1 MYEYFLGIDP
11 GQSGAIA
18 IINKSGELIKV
29 ISFKSHIRI
38 LWGFKII
45 NARTIAEELKSV
57 IKDFSLCTVLS
68 ERVSSYDQGRNSAF
82 NFGANS
88 IGLVLMLEALGF
100 GEINSTPPTEWK
112 DLMGVSS
119 KHLGT
124 FSGKEKD
131 KALKKLSEAK
141 ANTLFPYFKFNPSAT
156 ADEEESALLA
166 YLCWNSNKGK

>member
-11 GQSGAIA
+11 GQSGAIS
-18 IINKSGELIKV
+18 ILNIEGELIKV
-29 ISFKSHIRI
+29 ISFKNHIRI

-45 NARTIAEELKSV
+45 QIKGVCEELKNT
-57 IKDFSLCTVLS
+57 IPDFSLCTVLS
-68 ERVSSYDQGRNSAF
+68 ERVSAYDQGRNSAF

-88 IGLVLMLEALGF
+88 LGLIMVLEALDF
-100 GEINSTPPTEWK
+100 GTINSTPPLEWK
-112 DLMGVSS
+112 NLMGVSS

-124 FSGKEKD
+124 FNGKDKD

-141 ANTLFPYFKFNPSAT
+141 ANKLFPYFKFNPSPT

-166 YLCWNSNKGK
+166 YLCWNSNK

>member
-18 IINKSGELIKV
+18 IINNEGELIKI
-29 ISFKSHIRI
+29 ISFKNHIRI

-45 NARTIAEELKSV
+45 NAWTIAEELKSV
-57 IKDFSLCTVLS
+57 IKDFSEVTALIEKVN
-68 ERVSSYDQGRNSAF
+68 SYNQGRNGAF
-82 NFGANS
+82 NFGANA
-88 IGLVLMLEALGF
+88 IGLDLILEVLGVKEV
-100 GEINSTPPTEWK
+100 NSAPPLEWK

-119 KHLGT
+119 KYLGT
-124 FSGKEKD
+124 FNGKDKD

-141 ANTLFPYFKFNPSAT
+141 ANKLFPYFKFNPSAT

>member
-1 MYEYFLGIDP
+1 MYKYFLGIDP
-11 GQSGAIA
+11 GQSGAIS
-18 IINKSGELIKV
+18 ILNIEGELIKV
-29 ISFKSHIRI
+29 ISFKNHIRV

-57 IKDFSLCTVLS
+57 ISDFSEVTALI
-68 ERVSSYDQGRNSAF
+68 ERVNSYNQGRNGAF

-88 IGLVLMLEALGF
+88 IGLVLILEVLGVK
-100 GEINSTPPTEWK
+100 EVNSTPPLEWK

-119 KHLGT
+119 KHLGAYN
-124 FSGKEKD
+124 GKD

-141 ANTLFPYFKFNPSAT
+141 ANKLFPYFKFNPSPT

-166 YLCWNSNKGK
+166 YLCRNSNKGK